1 MQGVVAREEADKPEV
16 LADLLRTGE
25 VAAVREVNFTMMME
39 VVFLCERLAE
49 ANTINTR
56 LGAEVAEDPGFWSSL
71 LNGFRV
77 RSWRCFLCFVNVHRN
92 IQIPTSRFKIADSS

>member
-1 MQGVVAREEADKPEV
+1 M
-16 LADLLRTGE
+16 LAELLQTGE

-39 VVFLCERLAE
+39 VVLLCEQLAE

-56 LGAEVAEDPGFWSSL
+56 LGAEVAEKPGFWSSL

-77 RSWRCFLCFVNVHRN
+77 RWEELEMFSVLC
-92 IQIPTSRFKIADSS
+92 QCSS

>member
-1 MQGVVAREEADKPEV
+1 M
-16 LADLLRTGE
+16 LAELLRTGE

-77 RSWRCFLCFVNVHRN
+77 RRSLFQSIVPMLIQSQLRFN
-92 IQIPTSRFKIADSS
+92 ITDSS

>member
-1 MQGVVAREEADKPEV
+1 M

-56 LGAEVAEDPGFWSSL
+56 IGAEVAEEPGFWSSL

-77 RSWRCFLCFVNVHRN
+77 RRKE
-92 IQIPTSRFKIADSS
+92 TSFCALRQCSS

>member
-1 MQGVVAREEADKPEV
+1 MQGVVAREEADKPKV
-16 LADLLRTGE
+16 LAELLRTGE

-39 VVFLCERLAE
+39 VVFLCEQLTE

-56 LGAEVAEDPGFWSSL
+56 LGAEVAEDSGFWSSL

-77 RSWRCFLCFVNVHRN
+77 RREEKFFSEQCVNV
-92 IQIPTSRFKIADSS
+92 

>member
-1 MQGVVAREEADKPEV
+1 M
-16 LADLLRTGE
+16 LAELLQTGE
-25 VAAVREVNFTMMME
+25 VAFVREVNFTMMME

-56 LGAEVAEDPGFWSSL
+56 LGAEVAEDSGFWSSL

-77 RSWRCFLCFVNVHRN
+77 RRKE
-92 IQIPTSRFKIADSS
+92 TSFCALRQCSS

>member
-1 MQGVVAREEADKPEV
+1 M

-25 VAAVREVNFTMMME
+25 VAAVKEVNFTMMME
-39 VVFLCERLAE
+39 IVFLCERLAE

-56 LGAEVAEDPGFWSSL
+56 LGAEGAEEPGFWSSL

-77 RSWRCFLCFVNVHRN
+77 RRCHFDHCHKSKL
-92 IQIPTSRFKIADSS
+92 

>member
-1 MQGVVAREEADKPEV
+1 M
-16 LADLLRTGE
+16 LAELLQTGE

-39 VVFLCERLAE
+39 VVLLCERLTE

-56 LGAEVAEDPGFWSSL
+56 LGAEVAEGPGFWSSL

-77 RSWRCFLCFVNVHRN
+77 RWEELEMFSVLC
-92 IQIPTSRFKIADSS
+92 QCSS